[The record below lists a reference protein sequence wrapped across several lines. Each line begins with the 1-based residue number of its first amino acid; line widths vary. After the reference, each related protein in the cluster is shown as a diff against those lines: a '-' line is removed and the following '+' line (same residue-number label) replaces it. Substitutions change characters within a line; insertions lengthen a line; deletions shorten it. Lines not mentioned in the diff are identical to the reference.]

1 MNEVGLEK
9 FLKTRSINLN
19 DFKAMVL
26 GKQAERTAP
35 ASRFAVVSKSSSSGS
50 QLRSTGR
57 LTEAPLF
64 KYFFVLFQPKFFFL
78 SNLYFQLICNMIDIL
93 IFVFN
98 VF

>member
-35 ASRFAVVSKSSSSGS
+35 ASRFAVVSKSSSSGA

-64 KYFFVLFQPKFFFL
+64 KYFLFCFNQNFFF
-78 SNLYFQLICNMIDIL
+78 SQIY
-93 IFVFN
+93 IFN
-98 VF
+98 